1 LSPGNLLIFNSRTA
15 DWLSFQA
22 LRRVALQK
30 DAICETT
37 FYYIWYKIPCKI
49 YGKGYP
55 LIVVNFVAIF
65 REALMEDLW
74 RVKGSSVDM
83 KDLADLAE
91 YHRFLDRFK
100 EEEVDDNKRNLLY
113 GDARLDLARE
123 VD

>member
-1 LSPGNLLIFNSRTA
+1 MF
-15 DWLSFQA
+15 
-22 LRRVALQK
+22 
-30 DAICETT
+30 
-37 FYYIWYKIPCKI
+37 
-49 YGKGYP
+49 
-55 LIVVNFVAIF
+55 VVNLVAVF
-65 REALMEDLW
+65 REALIEDLW

-113 GDARLDLARE
+113 CDARLDLARE

>member
-1 LSPGNLLIFNSRTA
+1 M
-15 DWLSFQA
+15 
-22 LRRVALQK
+22 
-30 DAICETT
+30 
-37 FYYIWYKIPCKI
+37 
-49 YGKGYP
+49 
-55 LIVVNFVAIF
+55 IVVNLVAVF